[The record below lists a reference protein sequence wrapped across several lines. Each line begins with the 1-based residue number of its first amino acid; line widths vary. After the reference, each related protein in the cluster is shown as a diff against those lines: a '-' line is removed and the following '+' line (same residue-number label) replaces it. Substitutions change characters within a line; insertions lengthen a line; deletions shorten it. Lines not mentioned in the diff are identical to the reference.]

1 MVKMT
6 HHIWV
11 ITTQKHTVTVDS
23 SYNQFFLVVVTGPF
37 LQCKCLADDM
47 KWDDED
53 EMSQLLEVLR
63 QRGRVVR
70 ASGLKS
76 VGRGFKSR
84 SDH

>member
-37 LQCKCLADDM
+37 LQCNYHDF
-47 KWDDED
+47 EH
-53 EMSQLLEVLR
+53 LLLFSIKDL
-63 QRGRVVR
+63 VVN
-70 ASGLKS
+70 
-76 VGRGFKSR
+76 F
-84 SDH
+84 